1 MSKIY
6 QYFVEG
12 ECEEKLINAL
22 KVRQQEY
29 LTPGKV
35 TVFNFT
41 NKLITNPRIA
51 VLNKETI
58 IILVYDIDV
67 NKTEILEKNIAKL
80 NKFGFKKIYHIQSIN
95 NFEDEIIYSTVLNK
109 IDGLFNTAGKEEFKK
124 EFIHSSN
131 IIKKLDSVDFNRDK
145 IWSRVNN
152 KEPFNKYSNKE
163 SLKIIR
169 NKN

>member
-22 KVRQQEY
+22 KVNPHKY

-41 NKLITNPRIA
+41 NRLITNQRIA

-67 NKTEILEKNIAKL
+67 NKTTIIEKNIAKL
-80 NKFGFKKIYHIQSIN
+80 NKFGFNKIYHIQSVN
-95 NFEDEIIYSTVLNK
+95 NFEDEIVYSTCLNS
-109 IDGLFNTAGKEEFKK
+109 INGLFNTVGKEEFKK

-131 IIKKLDSVDFNRDK
+131 IIKKLDSVEFNKNK
-145 IWSRVNN
+145 IWSRVNT
-152 KEPFNKYSNKE
+152 KEPFGKYSNIE

-169 NKN
+169 NK

>member
-41 NKLITNPRIA
+41 NKSITNPRIA

-95 NFEDEIIYSTVLNK
+95 NFEDEIIYSTALNK
-109 IDGLFNTAGKEEFKK
+109 IDRLFNTAGKEEFKK

-131 IIKKLDSVDFNRDK
+131 IIKKLDSVGFNRDK
-145 IWSRVNN
+145 MWSRVNN

>member
-12 ECEEKLINAL
+12 ECEEKLINSL
-22 KVRQQEY
+22 KVRTLEY
-29 LTPGKV
+29 LIPGKV

-51 VLNKETI
+51 VLNKDTI
-58 IILVYDIDV
+58 IILVYDIDT
-67 NKTEILEKNIAKL
+67 NKIEILNKNIAKL
-80 NKFGFKKIYHIQSIN
+80 KKFGFKKIYHIQSIN
-95 NFEDEIIYSTVLNK
+95 NFEDEIVYSTNLNS
-109 IDGLFNTAGKEEFKK
+109 INGLFNTVGKEEFKK

-131 IIKKLDSVDFNRDK
+131 IIKKLDSVGFNK
-145 IWSRVNN
+145 EKLWSRVNN
-152 KEPFNKYSNKE
+152 NEPFNKYSNDE

-169 NKN
+169 KK

>member
-22 KVRQQEY
+22 KTRPVDY

-41 NKLITNPRIA
+41 NRLITNPRIA
-51 VLNKETI
+51 VLNKDTI

-67 NKTEILEKNIAKL
+67 NKTDILEKNIAKL
-80 NKFGFKKIYHIQSIN
+80 NKFGFKKIYHVQSIN
-95 NFEDEIIYSTVLNK
+95 NFEDEIVFSTNIK
-109 IDGLFNTAGKEEFKK
+109 SINNLFNTVGKEEFKK

-131 IIKKLDSVDFNRDK
+131 IIKKLDSVEFNKNK
-145 IWSRVNN
+145 IWSRLNT

-163 SLKIIR
+163 SIKIIR
-169 NKN
+169 NK

>member
-22 KVRQQEY
+22 KSRPIEY
-29 LTPGKV
+29 LTSGKV
-35 TVFNFT
+35 MVFNFT
-41 NKLITNPRIA
+41 NKLITNQRIA
-51 VLNKETI
+51 VLNRDTT

-67 NKTEILEKNIAKL
+67 NKTEILDKNIEKL
-80 NKFGFKKIYHIQSIN
+80 RKFGFTKIYHVQSID
-95 NFEDEIIYSTVLNK
+95 NFEDEIVYSTNLKSINS
-109 IDGLFNTAGKEEFKK
+109 LFGTVGTEELKK

-131 IIKKLDSVDFNRDK
+131 IIKKLDSVDFNKDK
-145 IWSRVNN
+145 LWSRTNT
-152 KEPFNKYSNKE
+152 KEPFKKYSTKE

-169 NKN
+169 NK

>member
-1 MSKIY
+1 M
-6 QYFVEG
+6 
-12 ECEEKLINAL
+12 
-22 KVRQQEY
+22 
-29 LTPGKV
+29 
-35 TVFNFT
+35 FNFT

-95 NFEDEIIYSTVLNK
+95 NFEDEIVYSTALNK
-109 IDGLFNTAGKEEFKK
+109 IDRLFNTAGKEEFKK

-145 IWSRVNN
+145 MWSRVNN

>member
-22 KVRQQEY
+22 RVNPVDY
-29 LTPGKV
+29 LISGKV

-41 NKLITNPRIA
+41 NKLISNPRIA

-67 NKTEILEKNIAKL
+67 NKIDILEKNIAK
-80 NKFGFKKIYHIQSIN
+80 
-95 NFEDEIIYSTVLNK
+95 
-109 IDGLFNTAGKEEFKK
+109 
-124 EFIHSSN
+124 
-131 IIKKLDSVDFNRDK
+131 
-145 IWSRVNN
+145 
-152 KEPFNKYSNKE
+152 
-163 SLKIIR
+163 
-169 NKN
+169 

>member
-12 ECEEKLINAL
+12 ECEEKLINSL
-22 KVRQQEY
+22 KVRTLEY
-29 LTPGKV
+29 LIPGKV

-51 VLNKETI
+51 VLNKDTI
-58 IILVYDIDV
+58 IILVYDIDI
-67 NKTEILEKNIAKL
+67 NKIEILNKNIAKL
-80 NKFGFKKIYHIQSIN
+80 KKFGFKKIYHIQSIN
-95 NFEDEIIYSTVLNK
+95 NFEDEIVYSTNLNS
-109 IDGLFNTAGKEEFKK
+109 INGLFNTVGKEEFKK

-131 IIKKLDSVDFNRDK
+131 IIKKLDSVGFNK
-145 IWSRVNN
+145 EKLWSRVNN
-152 KEPFNKYSNKE
+152 NEPFNKYSNDE

-169 NKN
+169 KK